1 MLQEDSKLTIRHITE
16 ENAKEFLY
24 NHNPT
29 SIVGHQDTASLY
41 SNILKQKIDFNRQSI
56 NLYIGDMILIGQYTG
71 PRLPEGTTTLPPNA
85 SIKWLVVTIESY
97 FNRD

>member
-41 SNILKQKIDFNRQSI
+41 SNIL
-56 NLYIGDMILIGQYTG
+56 
-71 PRLPEGTTTLPPNA
+71 PEGTTTLPPNA